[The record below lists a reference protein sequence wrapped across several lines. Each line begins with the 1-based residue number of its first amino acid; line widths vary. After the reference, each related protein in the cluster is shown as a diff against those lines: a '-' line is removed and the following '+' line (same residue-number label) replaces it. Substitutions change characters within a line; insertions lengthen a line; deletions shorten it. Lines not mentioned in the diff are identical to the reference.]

1 MITASELRVG
11 TVFKAGTEVLV
22 VQKLEGTKT
31 GRNMSVTKLRVKNLL
46 TGTTAEAGYRLSDS
60 FEEIEL
66 DIKKMNFQYSNGTTF
81 HFMDNESYEQ
91 SEIEKEDLGDAPN
104 FIWEGMDVE
113 IVFYE
118 GKPVSV
124 KLPIL
129 VDREVV
135 YCEPGIKGD
144 TSGRSMK
151 PAKLDTGYEIM
162 IPLFCD
168 IGEWI
173 RVDTRDGTYKE
184 RVKK

>member
-1 MITASELRVG
+1 MITASELKVG
-11 TVFKAGTEVLV
+11 TVFKVGTEVLV

-31 GRNMSVTKLRVKNLL
+31 GRNMSVTQLRVKNLL
-46 TGTTAEAGYRLSDS
+46 TGTTAAAAYRLSDT

-66 DIKKMNFQYSNGTTF
+66 DVKRMNFQYNTGDTYN
-81 HFMDNESYEQ
+81 FMDNESFEQ
-91 SEIEKEDLGDAPN
+91 FEIEKDDLGDAPN
-104 FIWEGMDVE
+104 FMAEGMDIE

-129 VDREVV
+129 VERQVV
-135 YCEPGIKGD
+135 YCEPGVKGD
-144 TSGRSMK
+144 TSGKSLK

>member
-1 MITASELRVG
+1 MIAASELRVG
-11 TVFKAGTEVLV
+11 DVFKNGSEVLV

-46 TGTTAEAGYRLSDS
+46 TGTTAEAAYRMSDT
-60 FEEIEL
+60 FEDITL
-66 DIKKMNFQYSNGTTF
+66 DVKKMNFQYSTGDTYN
-81 HFMDNESYEQ
+81 FMDNDSFEQ
-91 SEIEKEDLGDAPN
+91 FEIEKDELGDAPN
-104 FIWEGMDVE
+104 YINEGMDVE

-129 VDREVV
+129 VDRQIT

-151 PAKLDTGYEIM
+151 LAKLDTGFEIM
-162 IPLFCD
+162 VPLFCEID
-168 IGEWI
+168 EWI

>member
-1 MITASELRVG
+1 MITASELKVG
-11 TVFKAGTEVLV
+11 TVFKSGTEVLV

-31 GRNMSVTKLRVKNLL
+31 GRNMSVTQLRVKNLL
-46 TGTTAEAGYRLSDS
+46 TGTTAAAAYRLSDN

-66 DIKKMNFQYSNGTTF
+66 DVKKMNFQYNTGDTF
-81 HFMDNESYEQ
+81 HFMDNETYEQ
-91 SEIEKEDLGDAPN
+91 SEIEREDLGDAPN

-129 VDREVV
+129 VDRQVV
-135 YCEPGIKGD
+135 YCEPGVKGD
-144 TSGRSMK
+144 TSGRSLK
-151 PAKLDTGYEIM
+151 PAKLDTGYDIM

>member
-1 MITASELRVG
+1 MIAASELRVG
-11 TVFKAGTEVLV
+11 DCYKNGTEVLV

-46 TGTTAEAGYRLSDS
+46 TGVTADAAYRMSDT
-60 FEEIEL
+60 FEDVTL
-66 DIKKMNFQYSNGTTF
+66 DTKKMNFQYSTGDTF

-91 SEIEKEDLGDAPN
+91 FEIEREELGDSPN
-104 FIWEGMDVE
+104 FISEGMDVE

-129 VDREVV
+129 VDRQVV

-144 TSGRSMK
+144 TSGRSLK
-151 PAKLDTGYEIM
+151 HAKLDTGYEIM
-162 IPLFCD
+162 IPLFCEQ
-168 IGEWI
+168 GEWI

>member
-1 MITASELRVG
+1 MITASELKVG

-46 TGTTAEAGYRLSDS
+46 TGTTAEAGYRLSDT

-66 DIKKMNFQYSNGTTF
+66 DIKKMNFQYNTGETF
-81 HFMDNESYEQ
+81 HFMDNDSYEQ
-91 SEIEKEDLGDAPN
+91 FEIEKEDLGDAPN

-129 VDREVV
+129 LDRQVV

-144 TSGRSMK
+144 TSGRAMK

-162 IPLFCD
+162 IPLFCEN
-168 IGEWI
+168 GEWV